1 MTTSPP
7 ETPLPPSSR
16 DKILDVAEALFARRG
31 FEGVGMREVA
41 DAAGLGKSSL
51 FHHFRSKAQLYL
63 AVLERLLAHLDE
75 RLREAL
81 ADPGL
86 PLARLDRWLDAL
98 VDALAEREPAA
109 RLLLRGLF
117 EDDAFDAEAWA
128 EGRDA
133 ERRIES
139 ILGGILAL
147 LREGEEQGAFRRTAG
162 PHTVQT
168 LIGATVYH
176 FASGEFGEELLGGPL
191 LSADAVRRRKDE
203 LKAFLHHGLAAP
215 RPGLPFP
222 RRSVMQ
228 KLMQDHR
235 KRFGEFEVIEF
246 VDEAEIA
253 RLRED
258 RRRRAAQLNWTWEY
272 GSEVEELRAL
282 YEKGKV
288 NQWNAEPISTGRSRS
303 RRTSG

>member
-1 MTTSPP
+1 LTTSPP

-63 AVLERLLAHLDE
+63 AVLERLLAQLEE
-75 RLREAL
+75 RLCAAL
-81 ADPGL
+81 AAPGA
-86 PLARLDRWLDAL
+86 PLERLDRWIDAL

-117 EDDAFDAEAWA
+117 EDDAFDAAAWS

-133 ERRIES
+133 ERHIES
-139 ILGGILAL
+139 ILNGILAL
-147 LREGEEQGAFRRTAG
+147 LREGGESGAFRRASG

-176 FASGEFGEELLGGPL
+176 FASGEFGEGLLGGSL
-191 LSADAVRRRKDE
+191 RSADAVRRRKAE
-203 LKAFLHHGLAAP
+203 VKAFLHHGLAAP
-215 RPGLPFP
+215 
-222 RRSVMQ
+222 S
-228 KLMQDHR
+228 
-235 KRFGEFEVIEF
+235 
-246 VDEAEIA
+246 
-253 RLRED
+253 
-258 RRRRAAQLNWTWEY
+258 AA
-272 GSEVEELRAL
+272 S
-282 YEKGKV
+282 
-288 NQWNAEPISTGRSRS
+288 
-303 RRTSG
+303 

>member
-1 MTTSPP
+1 MPTSPP
-7 ETPLPPSSR
+7 PEAPLAPSSR
-16 DKILDVAEALFARRG
+16 DKILDVAEVLYARRG

-75 RLREAL
+75 RLRAAL
-81 ADPGL
+81 AATGTPVE
-86 PLARLDRWLDAL
+86 RLDRWLDALDAL

-117 EDDAFDAEAWA
+117 EDDAFDAEAWS

-133 ERRIES
+133 ERRLES
-139 ILGGILAL
+139 ILSGALAL
-147 LREGEEQGAFRRTAG
+147 LREGEAAGAFRPTSG

-191 LSADAVRRRKDE
+191 LSADAVRRRKAE
-203 LKAFLHHGLAAP
+203 VKAFFHHGLASHS
-215 RPGLPFP
+215 RT
-222 RRSVMQ
+222 
-228 KLMQDHR
+228 
-235 KRFGEFEVIEF
+235 GE
-246 VDEAEIA
+246 
-253 RLRED
+253 
-258 RRRRAAQLNWTWEY
+258 
-272 GSEVEELRAL
+272 
-282 YEKGKV
+282 
-288 NQWNAEPISTGRSRS
+288 
-303 RRTSG
+303 